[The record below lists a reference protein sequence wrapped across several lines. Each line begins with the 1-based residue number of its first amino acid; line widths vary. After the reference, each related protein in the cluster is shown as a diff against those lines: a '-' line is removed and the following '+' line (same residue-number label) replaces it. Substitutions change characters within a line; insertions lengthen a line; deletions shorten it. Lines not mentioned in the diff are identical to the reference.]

1 MSIDQSKIRNFCII
15 AHIDHGKSTL
25 ADRIIEKTGTLTSRE
40 MQAQVLDNMD
50 LERERGITIKSQAVR
65 IIYQAKDGEEYI
77 FNLIDTPGHVDFNY
91 EVSRSLAACDGAIL
105 VVDAA
110 QGVEAQTLANV
121 YLALD
126 HDLDVLPVINKI
138 DLPSARPE
146 EVAQEIEDVIGIEAM
161 DAPRISAK
169 TGLNIEEV
177 LEQIVTKIPAPAGD
191 PKAPLKALIFDA
203 LYDSYKG
210 VIVFCRI
217 KEGTVKVGTK
227 IKMMATGAEDLV
239 TEVGY
244 FGAGQFIPCD
254 ELSAGMVGYIT
265 ASIKNVK
272 DTRVGDTITDAAE
285 PITPEKQ
292 AEIERWLASQPKHQP
307 ADSVTEKRSNL
318 LIVFAESLESWVL
331 EKKVDGKE
339 ITPCLNRLLKEKS
352 TLYAPNVLTQVKG
365 GRSIDAQLMICSGLL
380 PLMSGTYSSLYY
392 DNTFYTLQKAM
403 RWLKHSRSYLLTI
416 DKVSTWNQGA
426 VARSFG
432 TDTIISYH
440 DFKMTEAFGTH
451 KRIGDA
457 SFFKQCREKIER
469 GEVWKPG
476 ESVYM
481 QFVTYS
487 GHAPFK
493 LPNHLRTITFP
504 ASIPEKAADYMTTAH
519 YTDKAIGDFVAY
531 LKTLPQYKET
541 IVVIVG
547 DHEGLASYRQ
557 ELVGNPAC
565 RGLVSDKQ
573 LTPFIVLNSPV
584 GMRYDKFMGQIDIYP
599 TLLNLMQL
607 DAYRWHGLGQSIL
620 DPRKQG
626 VAVGSVMN
634 VEGTGSD
641 KEVERLKEAHTVSD
655 YMLRYDWLKRL
666 D

>member
-1 MSIDQSKIRNFCII
+1 MRQQLWDKTSIVFAVGIFLTFVAFDVIWCMDTTFASFSFFETYATKII
-15 AHIDHGKSTL
+15 ATL
-25 ADRIIEKTGTLTSRE
+25 ALAGVYALTRCRW
-40 MQAQVLDNMD
+40 AQ
-50 LERERGITIKSQAVR
+50 I
-65 IIYQAKDGEEYI
+65 
-77 FNLIDTPGHVDFNY
+77 
-91 EVSRSLAACDGAIL
+91 
-105 VVDAA
+105 VVM
-110 QGVEAQTLANV
+110 
-121 YLALD
+121 AL
-126 HDLDVLPVINKI
+126 LDVLLVANLMYFRTYYSAIPASSYLEAGNLADFKASVTDSLRWADIV
-138 DLPSARPE
+138 LPLITIATAVMAFRYKTTKRQPLAAVLKWWAAPLAGFALLLTGVNLCKGGFHKSLRSVRQSAYLCS
-146 EVAQEIEDVIGIEAM
+146 A
-161 DAPRISAK
+161 DAP
-169 TGLNIEEV
+169 
-177 LEQIVTKIPAPAGD
+177 
-191 PKAPLKALIFDA
+191 IFSVFGCIW
-203 LYDSYKG
+203 YD
-210 VIVFCRI
+210 
-217 KEGTVKVGTK
+217 
-227 IKMMATGAEDLV
+227 
-239 TEVGY
+239 
-244 FGAGQFIPCD
+244 
-254 ELSAGMVGYIT
+254 
-265 ASIKNVK
+265 
-272 DTRVGDTITDAAE
+272 ITDAAE

-403 RWLKHSRSYLLTI
+403 RGLKHSRSYLLTI

-457 SFFKQCREKIER
+457 SFFQQCREKIER

-493 LPNHLRTITFP
+493 LPDHLRTITFP

-641 KEVERLKEAHTVSD
+641 KEVERLKEAHSVSD

>member
-1 MSIDQSKIRNFCII
+1 MRQQLWDKTAIIFAVGIFLTFVAFDVIWCMDTTFASFSFFETYATKII
-15 AHIDHGKSTL
+15 ATL
-25 ADRIIEKTGTLTSRE
+25 ALAGVYALTRCRW
-40 MQAQVLDNMD
+40 AQ
-50 LERERGITIKSQAVR
+50 I
-65 IIYQAKDGEEYI
+65 
-77 FNLIDTPGHVDFNY
+77 
-91 EVSRSLAACDGAIL
+91 
-105 VVDAA
+105 VVM
-110 QGVEAQTLANV
+110 
-121 YLALD
+121 AL
-126 HDLDVLPVINKI
+126 LDVLLVANLMYFRTYYSAIPASSYLEAGNLADFKASVTDSLRWADIVLPLITIATAVIAFRYKATKRQPLTAVLKWWAAPLAGFALLLTGVNLCKGGFHKS
-138 DLPSARPE
+138 LRSVRQSAYLCS
-146 EVAQEIEDVIGIEAM
+146 A
-161 DAPRISAK
+161 DAP
-169 TGLNIEEV
+169 
-177 LEQIVTKIPAPAGD
+177 
-191 PKAPLKALIFDA
+191 IFSVFGCIW
-203 LYDSYKG
+203 YD
-210 VIVFCRI
+210 
-217 KEGTVKVGTK
+217 
-227 IKMMATGAEDLV
+227 
-239 TEVGY
+239 
-244 FGAGQFIPCD
+244 
-254 ELSAGMVGYIT
+254 
-265 ASIKNVK
+265 
-272 DTRVGDTITDAAE
+272 ITDAAE

-292 AEIERWLASQPKHQP
+292 AEIERWLTSQPKHQP

-331 EKKVDGKE
+331 EKEVDGKE

-403 RWLKHSRSYLLTI
+403 RGLKHSRSYLLTI

-457 SFFKQCREKIER
+457 SFFQQCREKIER

-493 LPNHLRTITFP
+493 LPDHLRTITFP

>member
-1 MSIDQSKIRNFCII
+1 MRQQLWDKTAIIFAVGIFLTFVAFDVIWCMDTTFASFSFFETYATKII
-15 AHIDHGKSTL
+15 ATL
-25 ADRIIEKTGTLTSRE
+25 ALAGVYALTRCRW
-40 MQAQVLDNMD
+40 AQ
-50 LERERGITIKSQAVR
+50 I
-65 IIYQAKDGEEYI
+65 
-77 FNLIDTPGHVDFNY
+77 
-91 EVSRSLAACDGAIL
+91 
-105 VVDAA
+105 VVM
-110 QGVEAQTLANV
+110 
-121 YLALD
+121 AL
-126 HDLDVLPVINKI
+126 LDVLLVANLMYFRTYYSAIPASSYLEAGNLADFKASVTDSLRWADIV
-138 DLPSARPE
+138 LPLITIATAVMAFRYKTTKRQPLTAVLKWWAAPLAGFALLLTGVNLCKGGFHKSLRSVRQSAYLCS
-146 EVAQEIEDVIGIEAM
+146 A
-161 DAPRISAK
+161 DAP
-169 TGLNIEEV
+169 
-177 LEQIVTKIPAPAGD
+177 
-191 PKAPLKALIFDA
+191 IFSVFGCIW
-203 LYDSYKG
+203 YD
-210 VIVFCRI
+210 
-217 KEGTVKVGTK
+217 
-227 IKMMATGAEDLV
+227 
-239 TEVGY
+239 
-244 FGAGQFIPCD
+244 
-254 ELSAGMVGYIT
+254 
-265 ASIKNVK
+265 
-272 DTRVGDTITDAAE
+272 ITDAAE

-403 RWLKHSRSYLLTI
+403 RGLKHSRCYLLTI

-457 SFFKQCREKIER
+457 SFFQQCREKIER

-493 LPNHLRTITFP
+493 LPDHLRTITFP

>member
-1 MSIDQSKIRNFCII
+1 MRQQLWDKTAIIFAVGIFLTFVAFDVIWCMDTTFASFSFFETYATKII
-15 AHIDHGKSTL
+15 ATL
-25 ADRIIEKTGTLTSRE
+25 ALAGVYALTRSRW
-40 MQAQVLDNMD
+40 AQ
-50 LERERGITIKSQAVR
+50 I
-65 IIYQAKDGEEYI
+65 
-77 FNLIDTPGHVDFNY
+77 
-91 EVSRSLAACDGAIL
+91 
-105 VVDAA
+105 VVM
-110 QGVEAQTLANV
+110 
-121 YLALD
+121 AL
-126 HDLDVLPVINKI
+126 LDVLMVANLMYFRTYYSAIPASSYLEAGNLADFKASVTDSLRWADIV
-138 DLPSARPE
+138 LPLITIATAVMAFRYKTTKRQPLTAVLKWWAAPLAGFALLLTGVNLCKGGFHKSLRSVRQSAYLCS
-146 EVAQEIEDVIGIEAM
+146 A
-161 DAPRISAK
+161 DAP
-169 TGLNIEEV
+169 
-177 LEQIVTKIPAPAGD
+177 
-191 PKAPLKALIFDA
+191 IFSVFGCIW
-203 LYDSYKG
+203 YD
-210 VIVFCRI
+210 
-217 KEGTVKVGTK
+217 
-227 IKMMATGAEDLV
+227 
-239 TEVGY
+239 
-244 FGAGQFIPCD
+244 
-254 ELSAGMVGYIT
+254 
-265 ASIKNVK
+265 
-272 DTRVGDTITDAAE
+272 ITDAAE

-380 PLMSGTYSSLYY
+380 PLMSCTYSSLYY

-403 RWLKHSRSYLLTI
+403 RGLKHSRSYLLTI

-457 SFFKQCREKIER
+457 SFFQQCREKIER

-493 LPNHLRTITFP
+493 LPDHLRTITFP
-504 ASIPEKAADYMTTAH
+504 ASIPEKAVDYMTTAH

>member
-1 MSIDQSKIRNFCII
+1 MRQQLWDKTAIIFAVGIFLTFVAFDVIWCMDTTFASFSFFETYATKII
-15 AHIDHGKSTL
+15 ATL
-25 ADRIIEKTGTLTSRE
+25 ALAGVYALTRCRW
-40 MQAQVLDNMD
+40 AQ
-50 LERERGITIKSQAVR
+50 I
-65 IIYQAKDGEEYI
+65 
-77 FNLIDTPGHVDFNY
+77 
-91 EVSRSLAACDGAIL
+91 
-105 VVDAA
+105 VVM
-110 QGVEAQTLANV
+110 
-121 YLALD
+121 AL
-126 HDLDVLPVINKI
+126 LDVLLVANLMYFRTYYSAIPASSYLEAGNLADFKASVTDSLRWADIV
-138 DLPSARPE
+138 LPLITIATAVMAFRYKTTKRQPLTAVLKWWAAPLAGFALLLTGVNLCKGGFHKSLRSVRQSAYLCS
-146 EVAQEIEDVIGIEAM
+146 A
-161 DAPRISAK
+161 DAP
-169 TGLNIEEV
+169 
-177 LEQIVTKIPAPAGD
+177 
-191 PKAPLKALIFDA
+191 IFSVFGCIW
-203 LYDSYKG
+203 YD
-210 VIVFCRI
+210 
-217 KEGTVKVGTK
+217 
-227 IKMMATGAEDLV
+227 
-239 TEVGY
+239 
-244 FGAGQFIPCD
+244 
-254 ELSAGMVGYIT
+254 
-265 ASIKNVK
+265 
-272 DTRVGDTITDAAE
+272 ITDAAE

-403 RWLKHSRSYLLTI
+403 RGLKHSRSYLLTI

-457 SFFKQCREKIER
+457 SFFQQCREKIER
-469 GEVWKPG
+469 G

-493 LPNHLRTITFP
+493 LPDHLRTITFP

>member
-1 MSIDQSKIRNFCII
+1 MRQQLWDKTAITFAVGIFLTFVAFDVIWCMDTTFASFSFFETYATKII
-15 AHIDHGKSTL
+15 ATL
-25 ADRIIEKTGTLTSRE
+25 ALAGVYALTRSRW
-40 MQAQVLDNMD
+40 AQ
-50 LERERGITIKSQAVR
+50 I
-65 IIYQAKDGEEYI
+65 
-77 FNLIDTPGHVDFNY
+77 
-91 EVSRSLAACDGAIL
+91 
-105 VVDAA
+105 VVM
-110 QGVEAQTLANV
+110 
-121 YLALD
+121 AL
-126 HDLDVLPVINKI
+126 LDVLLVANLMYFRTYYSAIPASSYLEAGNLADFKASVTDSLRWADIV
-138 DLPSARPE
+138 LPLITIATAVMAFRPKATKRQPLTAVLKWWAAPLAGFALLLTGVNLCKGGFHKSLRSVRQSAYLCS
-146 EVAQEIEDVIGIEAM
+146 A
-161 DAPRISAK
+161 DAP
-169 TGLNIEEV
+169 
-177 LEQIVTKIPAPAGD
+177 
-191 PKAPLKALIFDA
+191 IFSVFGCIW
-203 LYDSYKG
+203 YD
-210 VIVFCRI
+210 
-217 KEGTVKVGTK
+217 
-227 IKMMATGAEDLV
+227 
-239 TEVGY
+239 
-244 FGAGQFIPCD
+244 
-254 ELSAGMVGYIT
+254 
-265 ASIKNVK
+265 
-272 DTRVGDTITDAAE
+272 ITDAAE

-403 RWLKHSRSYLLTI
+403 RGLKHSRSYLLTI

-457 SFFKQCREKIER
+457 SFFQQCREKIER

-493 LPNHLRTITFP
+493 LPDHLRTITFP

-557 ELVGNPAC
+557 ELVGNQAC

>member
-1 MSIDQSKIRNFCII
+1 MRQQLWDKTAIIFAVGIFLTFVAFDVIWCMDTTFASFSFFETYATKII
-15 AHIDHGKSTL
+15 ATL
-25 ADRIIEKTGTLTSRE
+25 ALAGVYALTRCRW
-40 MQAQVLDNMD
+40 AQ
-50 LERERGITIKSQAVR
+50 I
-65 IIYQAKDGEEYI
+65 
-77 FNLIDTPGHVDFNY
+77 
-91 EVSRSLAACDGAIL
+91 
-105 VVDAA
+105 VVM
-110 QGVEAQTLANV
+110 
-121 YLALD
+121 AL
-126 HDLDVLPVINKI
+126 LDVLLVANLMYFRTYYSAIPASSYLEAGNLADFKASVTDSLRWADIV
-138 DLPSARPE
+138 LPLITIATAVMAFRYKTTKRQPLTAVLKWWAAPLAGFALLLTGVNLCKGGFHKSLRSVRQSAYLCS
-146 EVAQEIEDVIGIEAM
+146 A
-161 DAPRISAK
+161 DAP
-169 TGLNIEEV
+169 
-177 LEQIVTKIPAPAGD
+177 
-191 PKAPLKALIFDA
+191 IFSVFGCIW
-203 LYDSYKG
+203 YD
-210 VIVFCRI
+210 
-217 KEGTVKVGTK
+217 
-227 IKMMATGAEDLV
+227 
-239 TEVGY
+239 
-244 FGAGQFIPCD
+244 
-254 ELSAGMVGYIT
+254 
-265 ASIKNVK
+265 
-272 DTRVGDTITDAAE
+272 ITDAAE

-403 RWLKHSRSYLLTI
+403 RGLKHSRSYLLTI

-457 SFFKQCREKIER
+457 SFFQQCREKIER

-493 LPNHLRTITFP
+493 LPDHLRTITFP

-519 YTDKAIGDFVAY
+519 YTDKAISDFVAY

-641 KEVERLKEAHTVSD
+641 KEVERLREAHTVSD

>member
-1 MSIDQSKIRNFCII
+1 MRQQLWDKTSIVFAVGIFLTFVAFDVIWCMDTTFASFSFFETYATKII
-15 AHIDHGKSTL
+15 ATL
-25 ADRIIEKTGTLTSRE
+25 ALAGVYALTRCRW
-40 MQAQVLDNMD
+40 AQ
-50 LERERGITIKSQAVR
+50 I
-65 IIYQAKDGEEYI
+65 
-77 FNLIDTPGHVDFNY
+77 
-91 EVSRSLAACDGAIL
+91 
-105 VVDAA
+105 VVM
-110 QGVEAQTLANV
+110 
-121 YLALD
+121 AL
-126 HDLDVLPVINKI
+126 LDVLLVAN
-138 DLPSARPE
+138 LMYFRTYYSA
-146 EVAQEIEDVIGIEAM
+146 
-161 DAPRISAK
+161 
-169 TGLNIEEV
+169 
-177 LEQIVTKIPAPAGD
+177 IPASSYLEAGNLAD
-191 PKAPLKALIFDA
+191 FKASVTDSLRWADIVLPLITIATAVMAFRYKTTKRQPLTAVLKWWAAPLAGFALLLTGVNLCKGGFHKSLRSVRQSAYLCSANAPIFSVFGCIW
-203 LYDSYKG
+203 YD
-210 VIVFCRI
+210 
-217 KEGTVKVGTK
+217 
-227 IKMMATGAEDLV
+227 
-239 TEVGY
+239 
-244 FGAGQFIPCD
+244 
-254 ELSAGMVGYIT
+254 
-265 ASIKNVK
+265 
-272 DTRVGDTITDAAE
+272 ITDAAE

-403 RWLKHSRSYLLTI
+403 RGLKHSRSYLLTI

-457 SFFKQCREKIER
+457 SFFQQCREKIER

-493 LPNHLRTITFP
+493 LPDHLRTITFP

>member
-1 MSIDQSKIRNFCII
+1 MRQQLWDKTAIVFAVGIFLTFVAFDVIWCMDTTFASFSFFETYATKII
-15 AHIDHGKSTL
+15 ATL
-25 ADRIIEKTGTLTSRE
+25 ALAGVYALTRCRW
-40 MQAQVLDNMD
+40 AQ
-50 LERERGITIKSQAVR
+50 I
-65 IIYQAKDGEEYI
+65 
-77 FNLIDTPGHVDFNY
+77 
-91 EVSRSLAACDGAIL
+91 
-105 VVDAA
+105 VVM
-110 QGVEAQTLANV
+110 
-121 YLALD
+121 AL
-126 HDLDVLPVINKI
+126 LDVLLVANLMYFRTYYSAIPASSYLEAGNLADFKASVTDSLRWADIVLLLISIATAVIAFRYKTTKRQPLTAMLKWWAAPLAGFALLLTGVNLCKGGFHKS
-138 DLPSARPE
+138 LRSVRQSAYLCS
-146 EVAQEIEDVIGIEAM
+146 A
-161 DAPRISAK
+161 DAP
-169 TGLNIEEV
+169 
-177 LEQIVTKIPAPAGD
+177 
-191 PKAPLKALIFDA
+191 IFSVFGCIW
-203 LYDSYKG
+203 YD
-210 VIVFCRI
+210 
-217 KEGTVKVGTK
+217 
-227 IKMMATGAEDLV
+227 
-239 TEVGY
+239 
-244 FGAGQFIPCD
+244 
-254 ELSAGMVGYIT
+254 
-265 ASIKNVK
+265 
-272 DTRVGDTITDAAE
+272 ITDAAE

-331 EKKVDGKE
+331 EKEVDGKE

-403 RWLKHSRSYLLTI
+403 RGLKHSRSYLLTI

-457 SFFKQCREKIER
+457 SFFQQCREKIER

-599 TLLNLMQL
+599 TLLDLMQL

>member
-1 MSIDQSKIRNFCII
+1 MRQQLWDKTAIIFAVGIFLTFVAFDVIWCMDTTFASFSFFETYATKII
-15 AHIDHGKSTL
+15 ATL
-25 ADRIIEKTGTLTSRE
+25 ALAGVYALTRCRW
-40 MQAQVLDNMD
+40 AQ
-50 LERERGITIKSQAVR
+50 I
-65 IIYQAKDGEEYI
+65 
-77 FNLIDTPGHVDFNY
+77 
-91 EVSRSLAACDGAIL
+91 
-105 VVDAA
+105 VVM
-110 QGVEAQTLANV
+110 
-121 YLALD
+121 AL
-126 HDLDVLPVINKI
+126 LDVLLVANLMYFRTYYSAIPASSYLEAGNLADFKASVTDSLRWADIV
-138 DLPSARPE
+138 LPLITIATAVMAFRYKTTKRQPLTAVLKWWAAPLAGFALLLTGVNLCKGGFHKSLRSVRQSAYLCS
-146 EVAQEIEDVIGIEAM
+146 A
-161 DAPRISAK
+161 DAP
-169 TGLNIEEV
+169 
-177 LEQIVTKIPAPAGD
+177 
-191 PKAPLKALIFDA
+191 IFSVFGCIW
-203 LYDSYKG
+203 YD
-210 VIVFCRI
+210 
-217 KEGTVKVGTK
+217 
-227 IKMMATGAEDLV
+227 
-239 TEVGY
+239 
-244 FGAGQFIPCD
+244 
-254 ELSAGMVGYIT
+254 
-265 ASIKNVK
+265 
-272 DTRVGDTITDAAE
+272 ITDAAE

-403 RWLKHSRSYLLTI
+403 RGQKHSRSYLLTI

-457 SFFKQCREKIER
+457 SFFQQCREKIER

-493 LPNHLRTITFP
+493 LPDHLRTITFP

>member
-1 MSIDQSKIRNFCII
+1 MRQQLWDKTAIIFAVGIFLTFVAFDVIWCMDTTFASFSFFETYATKII
-15 AHIDHGKSTL
+15 ATL
-25 ADRIIEKTGTLTSRE
+25 ALAGVYALTRCRW
-40 MQAQVLDNMD
+40 AQ
-50 LERERGITIKSQAVR
+50 I
-65 IIYQAKDGEEYI
+65 
-77 FNLIDTPGHVDFNY
+77 
-91 EVSRSLAACDGAIL
+91 
-105 VVDAA
+105 VVM
-110 QGVEAQTLANV
+110 
-121 YLALD
+121 AL
-126 HDLDVLPVINKI
+126 LDVLLVANLMYFRTYYSAIPASSYLEAGNLADFKASVTDSLRWADIV
-138 DLPSARPE
+138 LPLITIATAVMAFRYNTTKRQPLTAVLKWWAAPLAGFALLLTGVNLCKGGFHKSLRSVRQSAYLCS
-146 EVAQEIEDVIGIEAM
+146 A
-161 DAPRISAK
+161 DAP
-169 TGLNIEEV
+169 
-177 LEQIVTKIPAPAGD
+177 
-191 PKAPLKALIFDA
+191 IFSVFGCIW
-203 LYDSYKG
+203 YD
-210 VIVFCRI
+210 
-217 KEGTVKVGTK
+217 
-227 IKMMATGAEDLV
+227 
-239 TEVGY
+239 
-244 FGAGQFIPCD
+244 
-254 ELSAGMVGYIT
+254 
-265 ASIKNVK
+265 
-272 DTRVGDTITDAAE
+272 ITDAAE

-292 AEIERWLASQPKHQP
+292 AEIELWLASQPKHQP

-403 RWLKHSRSYLLTI
+403 RGLKHSRCYLLTI

-457 SFFKQCREKIER
+457 SFFQQCREKIER

-493 LPNHLRTITFP
+493 LPDHLRTITFP

-666 D
+666 N

>member
-1 MSIDQSKIRNFCII
+1 MRQQLWDKTAIIFAVGIFLTFVAFDVIWCMDTTFASFSFFETYATKII
-15 AHIDHGKSTL
+15 ATL
-25 ADRIIEKTGTLTSRE
+25 ALVGVYVLTRSRW
-40 MQAQVLDNMD
+40 AQ
-50 LERERGITIKSQAVR
+50 I
-65 IIYQAKDGEEYI
+65 
-77 FNLIDTPGHVDFNY
+77 
-91 EVSRSLAACDGAIL
+91 
-105 VVDAA
+105 VVM
-110 QGVEAQTLANV
+110 
-121 YLALD
+121 AL
-126 HDLDVLPVINKI
+126 LDVLLVANLMYFRTYYSAIPASSYLEAGNLADFKASVTDSLRWADIV
-138 DLPSARPE
+138 LPLITIATAVMAFRYKTTKRQPLAAVLKWWAAPLAGFALLLTGVNLCKGGFHKSLRSVRQSAYLCS
-146 EVAQEIEDVIGIEAM
+146 A
-161 DAPRISAK
+161 DAP
-169 TGLNIEEV
+169 
-177 LEQIVTKIPAPAGD
+177 
-191 PKAPLKALIFDA
+191 IFSVFGCIW
-203 LYDSYKG
+203 YD
-210 VIVFCRI
+210 
-217 KEGTVKVGTK
+217 
-227 IKMMATGAEDLV
+227 
-239 TEVGY
+239 
-244 FGAGQFIPCD
+244 
-254 ELSAGMVGYIT
+254 
-265 ASIKNVK
+265 
-272 DTRVGDTITDAAE
+272 ITDAAE

-292 AEIERWLASQPKHQP
+292 AEIEQWLASQPKHQP

-403 RWLKHSRSYLLTI
+403 RGLKHSRSYLLTI

-457 SFFKQCREKIER
+457 SFFQQCREKIER

>member
-1 MSIDQSKIRNFCII
+1 MRQQLWDKTAIIFAVGIFLTFVAFDVIWCMDTTFASFSFFETYATKII
-15 AHIDHGKSTL
+15 ATL
-25 ADRIIEKTGTLTSRE
+25 ALAGVYALTRCRW
-40 MQAQVLDNMD
+40 AQ
-50 LERERGITIKSQAVR
+50 I
-65 IIYQAKDGEEYI
+65 
-77 FNLIDTPGHVDFNY
+77 
-91 EVSRSLAACDGAIL
+91 
-105 VVDAA
+105 VVM
-110 QGVEAQTLANV
+110 
-121 YLALD
+121 AL
-126 HDLDVLPVINKI
+126 LDVLLVANLMYFRTYYSAIPASSYLEAGNLADFKASVTDSLRWADIV
-138 DLPSARPE
+138 LPLITIATAVMAFRYKTTKRQPLTAVLKWWTAPLAGFALLLTGVNLCKGGFHKSLRSVRQSAYLCS
-146 EVAQEIEDVIGIEAM
+146 A
-161 DAPRISAK
+161 DAP
-169 TGLNIEEV
+169 
-177 LEQIVTKIPAPAGD
+177 
-191 PKAPLKALIFDA
+191 IFSVFGCIW
-203 LYDSYKG
+203 YD
-210 VIVFCRI
+210 
-217 KEGTVKVGTK
+217 
-227 IKMMATGAEDLV
+227 
-239 TEVGY
+239 
-244 FGAGQFIPCD
+244 
-254 ELSAGMVGYIT
+254 
-265 ASIKNVK
+265 
-272 DTRVGDTITDAAE
+272 ITDAAE

-331 EKKVDGKE
+331 EKEVDGKE

-403 RWLKHSRSYLLTI
+403 RGLKHSRSYLLTI

-457 SFFKQCREKIER
+457 SFFQQCREKIER

-493 LPNHLRTITFP
+493 LPDHLRTITFP

>member
-1 MSIDQSKIRNFCII
+1 MRQQLWDKTAIVFAVGIFLTFVAFDVIWCMDTTFASFSFFETYATKII
-15 AHIDHGKSTL
+15 ATL
-25 ADRIIEKTGTLTSRE
+25 ALAGVYALTRCRW
-40 MQAQVLDNMD
+40 AQ
-50 LERERGITIKSQAVR
+50 I
-65 IIYQAKDGEEYI
+65 
-77 FNLIDTPGHVDFNY
+77 
-91 EVSRSLAACDGAIL
+91 
-105 VVDAA
+105 VVM
-110 QGVEAQTLANV
+110 
-121 YLALD
+121 AL
-126 HDLDVLPVINKI
+126 LDVLLVANLMYFRTYYSAIPASSYLEAGNLADFKASVTDSLRWADIV
-138 DLPSARPE
+138 LPLITIATAVMAFRSKTTKRQPLTAVLKWWAAPLAGFALLLTGVNLCKGGFHKSLRSVRQSAYLCS
-146 EVAQEIEDVIGIEAM
+146 A
-161 DAPRISAK
+161 DAP
-169 TGLNIEEV
+169 
-177 LEQIVTKIPAPAGD
+177 
-191 PKAPLKALIFDA
+191 IFSVFGCIW
-203 LYDSYKG
+203 YD
-210 VIVFCRI
+210 
-217 KEGTVKVGTK
+217 
-227 IKMMATGAEDLV
+227 
-239 TEVGY
+239 
-244 FGAGQFIPCD
+244 
-254 ELSAGMVGYIT
+254 
-265 ASIKNVK
+265 
-272 DTRVGDTITDAAE
+272 ITDAAE

-403 RWLKHSRSYLLTI
+403 RGLKHSRSYLLTI

-457 SFFKQCREKIER
+457 SFFQQCREKIER

>member
-1 MSIDQSKIRNFCII
+1 MRQQLWDKTAIIFAVGIFLTFVAFDVIWCMDTTFASFSFFETYATKII
-15 AHIDHGKSTL
+15 ATL
-25 ADRIIEKTGTLTSRE
+25 ALAGVYALTRCRW
-40 MQAQVLDNMD
+40 AQ
-50 LERERGITIKSQAVR
+50 I
-65 IIYQAKDGEEYI
+65 
-77 FNLIDTPGHVDFNY
+77 
-91 EVSRSLAACDGAIL
+91 
-105 VVDAA
+105 VVM
-110 QGVEAQTLANV
+110 
-121 YLALD
+121 AL
-126 HDLDVLPVINKI
+126 LDVLLVAN
-138 DLPSARPE
+138 LMYFRTYYSAIP
-146 EVAQEIEDVIGIEAM
+146 ASSYLEAGNLADFKASVTDSLRWADIVM
-161 DAPRISAK
+161 PLITIATAVMAFRYKTTKRQPLTAVLKWWAAPLAGFALLLTGVNLCKGGFHKSLRSVRQSAYLCSADAP
-169 TGLNIEEV
+169 
-177 LEQIVTKIPAPAGD
+177 
-191 PKAPLKALIFDA
+191 IFSVFGCIW
-203 LYDSYKG
+203 YD
-210 VIVFCRI
+210 
-217 KEGTVKVGTK
+217 
-227 IKMMATGAEDLV
+227 
-239 TEVGY
+239 
-244 FGAGQFIPCD
+244 
-254 ELSAGMVGYIT
+254 
-265 ASIKNVK
+265 
-272 DTRVGDTITDAAE
+272 ITDAAE

-307 ADSVTEKRSNL
+307 ANSVTEKRSNL

-403 RWLKHSRSYLLTI
+403 RGLKHSRSYLLTI

-457 SFFKQCREKIER
+457 SFFQQCREKIER

-493 LPNHLRTITFP
+493 LPDHLRTITFP
-504 ASIPEKAADYMTTAH
+504 ASIPEKVADYMTTAH

>member
-1 MSIDQSKIRNFCII
+1 MRQQLWDKTSIVFAVGIFLTFVAFDVIWCMDTTFASFSFFETYATKII
-15 AHIDHGKSTL
+15 ATL
-25 ADRIIEKTGTLTSRE
+25 ALAGVYALTRCRW
-40 MQAQVLDNMD
+40 AQ
-50 LERERGITIKSQAVR
+50 I
-65 IIYQAKDGEEYI
+65 
-77 FNLIDTPGHVDFNY
+77 
-91 EVSRSLAACDGAIL
+91 
-105 VVDAA
+105 VVM
-110 QGVEAQTLANV
+110 
-121 YLALD
+121 AL
-126 HDLDVLPVINKI
+126 LDVLLVANLMYFRTYYSAIPASSYLEAGNLADFKASVTDSLRWADIV
-138 DLPSARPE
+138 LPLITIATAVMAFRYKTTKRQPLTAVLKWWAAPLAGFALLLTGVNLCKGGFHKSLRSVRQSAYLCS
-146 EVAQEIEDVIGIEAM
+146 A
-161 DAPRISAK
+161 DAP
-169 TGLNIEEV
+169 
-177 LEQIVTKIPAPAGD
+177 
-191 PKAPLKALIFDA
+191 IFSVFGCIW
-203 LYDSYKG
+203 YD
-210 VIVFCRI
+210 
-217 KEGTVKVGTK
+217 
-227 IKMMATGAEDLV
+227 
-239 TEVGY
+239 
-244 FGAGQFIPCD
+244 
-254 ELSAGMVGYIT
+254 
-265 ASIKNVK
+265 
-272 DTRVGDTITDAAE
+272 ITDAAE

-403 RWLKHSRSYLLTI
+403 RGLKHSRSYLLTI

-457 SFFKQCREKIER
+457 SFFQQCREKIER

-493 LPNHLRTITFP
+493 LPDHLRTITFP

-599 TLLNLMQL
+599 TLINLMQL

>member
-1 MSIDQSKIRNFCII
+1 MRQLLWDKTAIIFAVGIFLTFVAFDVIWCMDTTFASFSFFETYATKII
-15 AHIDHGKSTL
+15 ATL
-25 ADRIIEKTGTLTSRE
+25 ALAGVYALTRCRW
-40 MQAQVLDNMD
+40 AQ
-50 LERERGITIKSQAVR
+50 I
-65 IIYQAKDGEEYI
+65 
-77 FNLIDTPGHVDFNY
+77 
-91 EVSRSLAACDGAIL
+91 
-105 VVDAA
+105 VVM
-110 QGVEAQTLANV
+110 
-121 YLALD
+121 AL
-126 HDLDVLPVINKI
+126 LDVLLVANLMYFRTYYSAIPASSYLEAGNLADFKASVTDSLRWADIVLPLITIATAVIAFRYKTTKRQPLTAVLKWWAAPLAGFALLLTGVNLCKGGFHKS
-138 DLPSARPE
+138 LRSVRQSAYLCS
-146 EVAQEIEDVIGIEAM
+146 A
-161 DAPRISAK
+161 DAP
-169 TGLNIEEV
+169 
-177 LEQIVTKIPAPAGD
+177 
-191 PKAPLKALIFDA
+191 IFSIFGCIW
-203 LYDSYKG
+203 YD
-210 VIVFCRI
+210 
-217 KEGTVKVGTK
+217 
-227 IKMMATGAEDLV
+227 
-239 TEVGY
+239 
-244 FGAGQFIPCD
+244 
-254 ELSAGMVGYIT
+254 
-265 ASIKNVK
+265 
-272 DTRVGDTITDAAE
+272 ITDAAE

-331 EKKVDGKE
+331 EKEVDGKE

-403 RWLKHSRSYLLTI
+403 RGLKHSRSYLLTI

-457 SFFKQCREKIER
+457 SFFQQCREKIER

-487 GHAPFK
+487 SHAPFK
-493 LPNHLRTITFP
+493 LPDHLRTITFP

>member
-1 MSIDQSKIRNFCII
+1 MRQQLWDKTAIIFAVGIFLTFVAFDVIWCMDTTFASFSFFETYATKII
-15 AHIDHGKSTL
+15 ATL
-25 ADRIIEKTGTLTSRE
+25 ALAGVYALTRCRW
-40 MQAQVLDNMD
+40 AQ
-50 LERERGITIKSQAVR
+50 I
-65 IIYQAKDGEEYI
+65 
-77 FNLIDTPGHVDFNY
+77 
-91 EVSRSLAACDGAIL
+91 
-105 VVDAA
+105 VVM
-110 QGVEAQTLANV
+110 
-121 YLALD
+121 AL
-126 HDLDVLPVINKI
+126 LDVLLVANLMYFRSYYSAIPASSYLEAGNLADFKASVTDSLRWADIV
-138 DLPSARPE
+138 LPLITIATAVMAFRYKTTKRQPLTAVLKWWAAPLAGFSLLLTGVNLCKGGFHKSLRSVRQSAYLCS
-146 EVAQEIEDVIGIEAM
+146 A
-161 DAPRISAK
+161 DAP
-169 TGLNIEEV
+169 
-177 LEQIVTKIPAPAGD
+177 
-191 PKAPLKALIFDA
+191 IFSVFGCIW
-203 LYDSYKG
+203 YD
-210 VIVFCRI
+210 
-217 KEGTVKVGTK
+217 
-227 IKMMATGAEDLV
+227 
-239 TEVGY
+239 
-244 FGAGQFIPCD
+244 
-254 ELSAGMVGYIT
+254 
-265 ASIKNVK
+265 
-272 DTRVGDTITDAAE
+272 ITDAAE

-307 ADSVTEKRSNL
+307 ANSVTEKRSNL

-403 RWLKHSRSYLLTI
+403 RGLKHSRSYLLTI

-457 SFFKQCREKIER
+457 SFFQQCREKIER

-493 LPNHLRTITFP
+493 LPDHLRTITFP

>member
-1 MSIDQSKIRNFCII
+1 MRQQLWDKTSIVFAVGIFLTFVAFDVIWCMDTTFASFSFFETYATKII
-15 AHIDHGKSTL
+15 ATL
-25 ADRIIEKTGTLTSRE
+25 ALAGVYALTRCRW
-40 MQAQVLDNMD
+40 AQ
-50 LERERGITIKSQAVR
+50 I
-65 IIYQAKDGEEYI
+65 
-77 FNLIDTPGHVDFNY
+77 
-91 EVSRSLAACDGAIL
+91 
-105 VVDAA
+105 VVM
-110 QGVEAQTLANV
+110 
-121 YLALD
+121 AL
-126 HDLDVLPVINKI
+126 LDVLLVANLMYFRTYYSAIPASSYLEAGNLADFKASVTDSLRWADIVLLLISIATAVIAFRYKTTKRQPLTAVLKWWAAPLAGFALLLTGVNLCKGGFHKS
-138 DLPSARPE
+138 LRSVRQSAYLCS
-146 EVAQEIEDVIGIEAM
+146 A
-161 DAPRISAK
+161 DAP
-169 TGLNIEEV
+169 
-177 LEQIVTKIPAPAGD
+177 
-191 PKAPLKALIFDA
+191 IFSVFGCIW
-203 LYDSYKG
+203 YD
-210 VIVFCRI
+210 
-217 KEGTVKVGTK
+217 
-227 IKMMATGAEDLV
+227 
-239 TEVGY
+239 
-244 FGAGQFIPCD
+244 
-254 ELSAGMVGYIT
+254 
-265 ASIKNVK
+265 
-272 DTRVGDTITDAAE
+272 ITDAAE

-339 ITPCLNRLLKEKS
+339 ITPYLNRLLKEKS

-403 RWLKHSRSYLLTI
+403 RGLKHSRSYLLTI

-457 SFFKQCREKIER
+457 SFFQQCREKIER

>member
-1 MSIDQSKIRNFCII
+1 MRQQLWDKTAIIFAVGIFLTFVAFDVIWCMDTTFASFSFFETYATKII
-15 AHIDHGKSTL
+15 ATL
-25 ADRIIEKTGTLTSRE
+25 ALAGVYALTRCRW
-40 MQAQVLDNMD
+40 AQ
-50 LERERGITIKSQAVR
+50 I
-65 IIYQAKDGEEYI
+65 
-77 FNLIDTPGHVDFNY
+77 
-91 EVSRSLAACDGAIL
+91 
-105 VVDAA
+105 VVM
-110 QGVEAQTLANV
+110 
-121 YLALD
+121 AL
-126 HDLDVLPVINKI
+126 LDVLLVANLMYFRTYYSAIPASSYLEAGNLADFKASVTDSLRWADIV
-138 DLPSARPE
+138 LPLITIATAVMAFRYKTTKRQPLTAVLKWWAAPLAGFALLLTGVNLCKGGFHKSLRSVRQSAYLCS
-146 EVAQEIEDVIGIEAM
+146 A
-161 DAPRISAK
+161 DAP
-169 TGLNIEEV
+169 
-177 LEQIVTKIPAPAGD
+177 
-191 PKAPLKALIFDA
+191 IFSVFGCIW
-203 LYDSYKG
+203 YD
-210 VIVFCRI
+210 
-217 KEGTVKVGTK
+217 
-227 IKMMATGAEDLV
+227 
-239 TEVGY
+239 
-244 FGAGQFIPCD
+244 
-254 ELSAGMVGYIT
+254 
-265 ASIKNVK
+265 
-272 DTRVGDTITDAAE
+272 ITDAAE
-285 PITPEKQ
+285 PITPKKQ

-307 ADSVTEKRSNL
+307 TDSVTEKRSNL

-403 RWLKHSRSYLLTI
+403 RGLKHSRSYLLTI

-457 SFFKQCREKIER
+457 SFFQQCREKIER

-493 LPNHLRTITFP
+493 LPDHLRTITFP

>member
-1 MSIDQSKIRNFCII
+1 MRQQLWDKTAIIFAVGIFLTFVAFDVIWCMDTTFASFSFFETYATKII
-15 AHIDHGKSTL
+15 ATL
-25 ADRIIEKTGTLTSRE
+25 ALAGVYALTRCRW
-40 MQAQVLDNMD
+40 AQ
-50 LERERGITIKSQAVR
+50 I
-65 IIYQAKDGEEYI
+65 
-77 FNLIDTPGHVDFNY
+77 
-91 EVSRSLAACDGAIL
+91 
-105 VVDAA
+105 VVM
-110 QGVEAQTLANV
+110 
-121 YLALD
+121 AL
-126 HDLDVLPVINKI
+126 LDVLLVANLMYFRTYYSAIPASSYLEAGNLADFKASVTDSLRWADIV
-138 DLPSARPE
+138 LPLITIATAVMAFRYKTTKRQPLTAVLKWWAAPLAGFALLLTGVNLCKGGFHKSLRSVRQSAYLCS
-146 EVAQEIEDVIGIEAM
+146 A
-161 DAPRISAK
+161 DAP
-169 TGLNIEEV
+169 
-177 LEQIVTKIPAPAGD
+177 
-191 PKAPLKALIFDA
+191 IFSVFGCIW
-203 LYDSYKG
+203 YD
-210 VIVFCRI
+210 
-217 KEGTVKVGTK
+217 
-227 IKMMATGAEDLV
+227 
-239 TEVGY
+239 
-244 FGAGQFIPCD
+244 
-254 ELSAGMVGYIT
+254 
-265 ASIKNVK
+265 
-272 DTRVGDTITDAAE
+272 ITDAAE

-292 AEIERWLASQPKHQP
+292 AEIEQWLASQPKHQP

-331 EKKVDGKE
+331 EKEVDGKE

-403 RWLKHSRSYLLTI
+403 RGLKHSRSYLLTI

-457 SFFKQCREKIER
+457 SFFQQCREKIER

-493 LPNHLRTITFP
+493 LPDHLRTITFP

-584 GMRYDKFMGQIDIYP
+584 GMRYDKSMGQIDIYP

>member
-1 MSIDQSKIRNFCII
+1 MRQQLWDKTAIIFAVGIFLTFVAFDVIWCMDTTFASFSFFETYATKII
-15 AHIDHGKSTL
+15 ATL
-25 ADRIIEKTGTLTSRE
+25 ALAGVYALTRCRW
-40 MQAQVLDNMD
+40 AQ
-50 LERERGITIKSQAVR
+50 I
-65 IIYQAKDGEEYI
+65 
-77 FNLIDTPGHVDFNY
+77 
-91 EVSRSLAACDGAIL
+91 
-105 VVDAA
+105 VVM
-110 QGVEAQTLANV
+110 
-121 YLALD
+121 AL
-126 HDLDVLPVINKI
+126 LDVLLVANLMYFRTYYSAIPASSYLEAGNLADFKASVTDSLRWADIV
-138 DLPSARPE
+138 LPLITIATAVMAFRYKTTKRQPLTAVLKWWAAPLAGFALLLTGVNLCKGGFHKSLRSVRQSAYLCS
-146 EVAQEIEDVIGIEAM
+146 A
-161 DAPRISAK
+161 DAP
-169 TGLNIEEV
+169 
-177 LEQIVTKIPAPAGD
+177 
-191 PKAPLKALIFDA
+191 IFSVFGCIW
-203 LYDSYKG
+203 YD
-210 VIVFCRI
+210 
-217 KEGTVKVGTK
+217 
-227 IKMMATGAEDLV
+227 
-239 TEVGY
+239 
-244 FGAGQFIPCD
+244 
-254 ELSAGMVGYIT
+254 
-265 ASIKNVK
+265 
-272 DTRVGDTITDAAE
+272 ITDAAE

-365 GRSIDAQLMICSGLL
+365 GRPIDAQLMICSGLL

-403 RWLKHSRSYLLTI
+403 RGLKHSRSYLLTI

-457 SFFKQCREKIER
+457 SFFQQCREKIER

-493 LPNHLRTITFP
+493 LPDHLRSITFP

>member
-1 MSIDQSKIRNFCII
+1 MRQQLWDKTAIIFAVGIFLTFVAFDVIWCMDTTFASFSFFETYATKII
-15 AHIDHGKSTL
+15 ATL
-25 ADRIIEKTGTLTSRE
+25 ALAGVYALTRCRW
-40 MQAQVLDNMD
+40 AQ
-50 LERERGITIKSQAVR
+50 I
-65 IIYQAKDGEEYI
+65 
-77 FNLIDTPGHVDFNY
+77 
-91 EVSRSLAACDGAIL
+91 
-105 VVDAA
+105 VVM
-110 QGVEAQTLANV
+110 
-121 YLALD
+121 AL
-126 HDLDVLPVINKI
+126 LDVLLVANLMYFRTYYSAIPASSYLEAGNLADFKASVTDSLRWADIV
-138 DLPSARPE
+138 LPLITIATAVMAFRSKTTKRQPLTAVLKWWAAPLAGFALLLTGVNLCKGGFHKSLRSVRQSAYLCS
-146 EVAQEIEDVIGIEAM
+146 A
-161 DAPRISAK
+161 DAP
-169 TGLNIEEV
+169 
-177 LEQIVTKIPAPAGD
+177 
-191 PKAPLKALIFDA
+191 IFSVFGCIW
-203 LYDSYKG
+203 YD
-210 VIVFCRI
+210 
-217 KEGTVKVGTK
+217 
-227 IKMMATGAEDLV
+227 
-239 TEVGY
+239 
-244 FGAGQFIPCD
+244 
-254 ELSAGMVGYIT
+254 
-265 ASIKNVK
+265 
-272 DTRVGDTITDAAE
+272 ITDAAE

-307 ADSVTEKRSNL
+307 ANSVTEKRSNL

-392 DNTFYTLQKAM
+392 DNTFYTIQKAM
-403 RWLKHSRSYLLTI
+403 RGLKHSRSYLLTI

-457 SFFKQCREKIER
+457 SFFQQCREKIER

-493 LPNHLRTITFP
+493 LPDHLRTITFP

>member
-1 MSIDQSKIRNFCII
+1 MRQQLWDKTAIIFAVGIFLTFVAFDVIWCMDTTFASFSFFETYATKII
-15 AHIDHGKSTL
+15 ATL
-25 ADRIIEKTGTLTSRE
+25 ALAGVYALTRCRW
-40 MQAQVLDNMD
+40 AQ
-50 LERERGITIKSQAVR
+50 I
-65 IIYQAKDGEEYI
+65 
-77 FNLIDTPGHVDFNY
+77 
-91 EVSRSLAACDGAIL
+91 
-105 VVDAA
+105 VVM
-110 QGVEAQTLANV
+110 
-121 YLALD
+121 AL
-126 HDLDVLPVINKI
+126 LDVLLVAN
-138 DLPSARPE
+138 LMYFRTYYSAIP
-146 EVAQEIEDVIGIEAM
+146 ASSYLEAGNLADFKASVTDSLRWADIVLLLISIATAVM
-161 DAPRISAK
+161 AFRYKTTKRQPLTAVLKWWAAPLAGFALLLTGVNLCKGGFHKSLRSVRQSAYLCSADAP
-169 TGLNIEEV
+169 
-177 LEQIVTKIPAPAGD
+177 
-191 PKAPLKALIFDA
+191 IFSVFGCIW
-203 LYDSYKG
+203 YD
-210 VIVFCRI
+210 
-217 KEGTVKVGTK
+217 
-227 IKMMATGAEDLV
+227 
-239 TEVGY
+239 
-244 FGAGQFIPCD
+244 
-254 ELSAGMVGYIT
+254 
-265 ASIKNVK
+265 
-272 DTRVGDTITDAAE
+272 ITDAAE

-292 AEIERWLASQPKHQP
+292 AEIEQWLASQPKHQP

-339 ITPCLNRLLKEKS
+339 ITPYLNRLLKEKS

-403 RWLKHSRSYLLTI
+403 RGLKHSRSYLLTI

-457 SFFKQCREKIER
+457 SFFQQCREKIER

-493 LPNHLRTITFP
+493 LPDHLRTITFP

>member
-1 MSIDQSKIRNFCII
+1 MRQQLWDKTAIIFAVGIFLTFVAFDVIWCMDTTFASFSFFETYATKII
-15 AHIDHGKSTL
+15 ATL
-25 ADRIIEKTGTLTSRE
+25 ALAGVYALTRCRW
-40 MQAQVLDNMD
+40 AQ
-50 LERERGITIKSQAVR
+50 I
-65 IIYQAKDGEEYI
+65 
-77 FNLIDTPGHVDFNY
+77 
-91 EVSRSLAACDGAIL
+91 
-105 VVDAA
+105 VVM
-110 QGVEAQTLANV
+110 
-121 YLALD
+121 AL
-126 HDLDVLPVINKI
+126 LDVLLVANLMYFRTYYSAIPASSYLEAGNLADFKASVTDSLRWADIV
-138 DLPSARPE
+138 LPLITIATAVMAFRYKTTKRQPLTAVLKWWAAPLAGFALLLTGVNLCKGGFHKSLRSVRQSAYLCS
-146 EVAQEIEDVIGIEAM
+146 A
-161 DAPRISAK
+161 DAP
-169 TGLNIEEV
+169 
-177 LEQIVTKIPAPAGD
+177 
-191 PKAPLKALIFDA
+191 IFSVFGCIW
-203 LYDSYKG
+203 YD
-210 VIVFCRI
+210 
-217 KEGTVKVGTK
+217 
-227 IKMMATGAEDLV
+227 
-239 TEVGY
+239 
-244 FGAGQFIPCD
+244 
-254 ELSAGMVGYIT
+254 
-265 ASIKNVK
+265 
-272 DTRVGDTITDAAE
+272 ITDAAE

-331 EKKVDGKE
+331 EKKVNGKE

-403 RWLKHSRSYLLTI
+403 RGLKHSRSYLLTI

-457 SFFKQCREKIER
+457 SFFQQCREKIER

-481 QFVTYS
+481 LFVTYS

-493 LPNHLRTITFP
+493 LPDHLRTITFP

-557 ELVGNPAC
+557 ELVDNPVC

>member
-1 MSIDQSKIRNFCII
+1 MRQQLWDKTAIIFAVGIFLTFVAFDVIWCMDTTFASFSFFETYATKII
-15 AHIDHGKSTL
+15 ATL
-25 ADRIIEKTGTLTSRE
+25 ALVGAYVLTRSRW
-40 MQAQVLDNMD
+40 AQ
-50 LERERGITIKSQAVR
+50 I
-65 IIYQAKDGEEYI
+65 
-77 FNLIDTPGHVDFNY
+77 
-91 EVSRSLAACDGAIL
+91 
-105 VVDAA
+105 VVM
-110 QGVEAQTLANV
+110 
-121 YLALD
+121 AL
-126 HDLDVLPVINKI
+126 LDVLMVANLMYFRTYYSAIPASSYLEAGNLADFKASVTDSLRWADIV
-138 DLPSARPE
+138 LPLITIATAVMAFRYKTTKRQPLTAVLKWWAAPLAGFALLLTGVNLCKGGFHKSLRSVRQSAYLCS
-146 EVAQEIEDVIGIEAM
+146 A
-161 DAPRISAK
+161 DAP
-169 TGLNIEEV
+169 
-177 LEQIVTKIPAPAGD
+177 
-191 PKAPLKALIFDA
+191 IFSVFGCIW
-203 LYDSYKG
+203 YD
-210 VIVFCRI
+210 
-217 KEGTVKVGTK
+217 
-227 IKMMATGAEDLV
+227 
-239 TEVGY
+239 
-244 FGAGQFIPCD
+244 
-254 ELSAGMVGYIT
+254 
-265 ASIKNVK
+265 
-272 DTRVGDTITDAAE
+272 ITDAAE

-403 RWLKHSRSYLLTI
+403 RGLKHSRSYLLTI

-440 DFKMTEAFGTH
+440 DFKMTEAFGSH

-457 SFFKQCREKIER
+457 SFFQQCREKIER

-493 LPNHLRTITFP
+493 LPDHLRTITFP

>member
-1 MSIDQSKIRNFCII
+1 MRQQLWDKTAIIFAVGIFLTFVAFDVIWCMDTTFASFSFFETYATKII
-15 AHIDHGKSTL
+15 ATL
-25 ADRIIEKTGTLTSRE
+25 ALAGVYALTRCRW
-40 MQAQVLDNMD
+40 AQ
-50 LERERGITIKSQAVR
+50 I
-65 IIYQAKDGEEYI
+65 
-77 FNLIDTPGHVDFNY
+77 
-91 EVSRSLAACDGAIL
+91 
-105 VVDAA
+105 VVM
-110 QGVEAQTLANV
+110 
-121 YLALD
+121 AL
-126 HDLDVLPVINKI
+126 LDVLLVANLMYFRTYYSAIPASSYLEAGNLADFKASVTDSLRWADIV
-138 DLPSARPE
+138 LPLITIATAVMAFRYKTTKRQPLTAVLKWWAAPLAGFALLLTGVNLCKGGFHKSLRSVRQSAYLCS
-146 EVAQEIEDVIGIEAM
+146 A
-161 DAPRISAK
+161 DAP
-169 TGLNIEEV
+169 
-177 LEQIVTKIPAPAGD
+177 
-191 PKAPLKALIFDA
+191 IFSVFGCIW
-203 LYDSYKG
+203 YD
-210 VIVFCRI
+210 
-217 KEGTVKVGTK
+217 
-227 IKMMATGAEDLV
+227 
-239 TEVGY
+239 
-244 FGAGQFIPCD
+244 
-254 ELSAGMVGYIT
+254 
-265 ASIKNVK
+265 
-272 DTRVGDTITDAAE
+272 ITDTAE

-403 RWLKHSRSYLLTI
+403 RGLKHSRSYLLTI

-457 SFFKQCREKIER
+457 SFFQQCREKIER

-493 LPNHLRTITFP
+493 LPDHLRTITFP

>member
-1 MSIDQSKIRNFCII
+1 MRQQLWDKTAITFAVGIFLTFVAFDVIWCMDTTFASFSFFETYATKII
-15 AHIDHGKSTL
+15 ATL
-25 ADRIIEKTGTLTSRE
+25 ALAGVYALTRSRW
-40 MQAQVLDNMD
+40 AQ
-50 LERERGITIKSQAVR
+50 I
-65 IIYQAKDGEEYI
+65 
-77 FNLIDTPGHVDFNY
+77 
-91 EVSRSLAACDGAIL
+91 
-105 VVDAA
+105 VVM
-110 QGVEAQTLANV
+110 
-121 YLALD
+121 AL
-126 HDLDVLPVINKI
+126 LDVLLVANLMYFRTYYSAIPASSYLEAGNLADFKASVTDSLRWADIV
-138 DLPSARPE
+138 LPLITIATAVLAFRSKSTKRQPLTAVLKWWAAPLAGFALLLTGVNLCKGGFHKSLHSVRQSAYLCS
-146 EVAQEIEDVIGIEAM
+146 A
-161 DAPRISAK
+161 DAP
-169 TGLNIEEV
+169 
-177 LEQIVTKIPAPAGD
+177 
-191 PKAPLKALIFDA
+191 IFSVFGCIW
-203 LYDSYKG
+203 YD
-210 VIVFCRI
+210 
-217 KEGTVKVGTK
+217 
-227 IKMMATGAEDLV
+227 
-239 TEVGY
+239 
-244 FGAGQFIPCD
+244 
-254 ELSAGMVGYIT
+254 
-265 ASIKNVK
+265 
-272 DTRVGDTITDAAE
+272 ITDAAE

-339 ITPCLNRLLKEKS
+339 ITPCLNSLLKEKS

-365 GRSIDAQLMICSGLL
+365 GRSIDAQLMICSRLL

-403 RWLKHSRSYLLTI
+403 RGLKHSRSYLLTI

-457 SFFKQCREKIER
+457 SFFQQCREKIER

-493 LPNHLRTITFP
+493 LPDHLRTITFP

>member
-1 MSIDQSKIRNFCII
+1 MRQQLWDKTAIIFAVGIFLTFVAFDVIWCMDTTFASFSFFETYATKII
-15 AHIDHGKSTL
+15 ATL
-25 ADRIIEKTGTLTSRE
+25 ALAGVYALTRCRW
-40 MQAQVLDNMD
+40 AQ
-50 LERERGITIKSQAVR
+50 I
-65 IIYQAKDGEEYI
+65 
-77 FNLIDTPGHVDFNY
+77 
-91 EVSRSLAACDGAIL
+91 
-105 VVDAA
+105 VVM
-110 QGVEAQTLANV
+110 
-121 YLALD
+121 AL
-126 HDLDVLPVINKI
+126 LDVLLVANLMYFRTYYSAIPASSYLEAGNLADFKASVTDSLRWADIV
-138 DLPSARPE
+138 LPLITIATAVMAFRYKTTKRQPLTAVLKWWAAPLAGFALLLTGVNLCKGGFHKSLRSVRQSAYLCS
-146 EVAQEIEDVIGIEAM
+146 A
-161 DAPRISAK
+161 DAP
-169 TGLNIEEV
+169 
-177 LEQIVTKIPAPAGD
+177 
-191 PKAPLKALIFDA
+191 IFSVFGCIW
-203 LYDSYKG
+203 YD
-210 VIVFCRI
+210 
-217 KEGTVKVGTK
+217 
-227 IKMMATGAEDLV
+227 
-239 TEVGY
+239 
-244 FGAGQFIPCD
+244 
-254 ELSAGMVGYIT
+254 
-265 ASIKNVK
+265 
-272 DTRVGDTITDAAE
+272 ITDAAE

-403 RWLKHSRSYLLTI
+403 RGLKHSRSYLLTI

-457 SFFKQCREKIER
+457 SFFQQCREKIER

-493 LPNHLRTITFP
+493 LPDHLRTITFP
-504 ASIPEKAADYMTTAH
+504 ASIPEKAVDYMTTAH

>member
-1 MSIDQSKIRNFCII
+1 MRQQLWDKTAIIFAVGIFLTFVAFDVIWCMDTTFASFSFFETYATKII
-15 AHIDHGKSTL
+15 ATL
-25 ADRIIEKTGTLTSRE
+25 ALAGVYALTRCRW
-40 MQAQVLDNMD
+40 AQ
-50 LERERGITIKSQAVR
+50 I
-65 IIYQAKDGEEYI
+65 
-77 FNLIDTPGHVDFNY
+77 
-91 EVSRSLAACDGAIL
+91 
-105 VVDAA
+105 VVM
-110 QGVEAQTLANV
+110 
-121 YLALD
+121 AL
-126 HDLDVLPVINKI
+126 LDVLLVAN
-138 DLPSARPE
+138 LMYFRTYYSAIP
-146 EVAQEIEDVIGIEAM
+146 ASSYLEAGNLADFKASVTDSLRWADIVM
-161 DAPRISAK
+161 PLITIATAVMAFRYKTTKRQPLTAVLKWWAAPLAGFALLLTGVNLCKGGFHKSLRSVRQSAYLCSADAP
-169 TGLNIEEV
+169 
-177 LEQIVTKIPAPAGD
+177 
-191 PKAPLKALIFDA
+191 IFSVFGCIW
-203 LYDSYKG
+203 YD
-210 VIVFCRI
+210 
-217 KEGTVKVGTK
+217 
-227 IKMMATGAEDLV
+227 
-239 TEVGY
+239 
-244 FGAGQFIPCD
+244 
-254 ELSAGMVGYIT
+254 
-265 ASIKNVK
+265 
-272 DTRVGDTITDAAE
+272 ITDAAE

-403 RWLKHSRSYLLTI
+403 RGLKHSRSYLLTI

-457 SFFKQCREKIER
+457 SFFQQCREKIEC

-493 LPNHLRTITFP
+493 LPDHLRTITFP

>member
-1 MSIDQSKIRNFCII
+1 MRQQLWDKTAIIFAVGIFLTFVAFDVIWCMDTTFASFSFFETYATKII
-15 AHIDHGKSTL
+15 ATL
-25 ADRIIEKTGTLTSRE
+25 ALAGVYALTRSRW
-40 MQAQVLDNMD
+40 AQ
-50 LERERGITIKSQAVR
+50 I
-65 IIYQAKDGEEYI
+65 
-77 FNLIDTPGHVDFNY
+77 
-91 EVSRSLAACDGAIL
+91 
-105 VVDAA
+105 VVM
-110 QGVEAQTLANV
+110 
-121 YLALD
+121 AL
-126 HDLDVLPVINKI
+126 LDVLMVANLMYFRTYYSAIPASSYLEAGNLADFKASVTDSLRWADIV
-138 DLPSARPE
+138 LPLITIAIAVMAFRYKTTKRQPLTAVLKWWAAPLAGFALLLTGVNLCKGGFHKSLRSVRQSAYLCS
-146 EVAQEIEDVIGIEAM
+146 A
-161 DAPRISAK
+161 DAP
-169 TGLNIEEV
+169 
-177 LEQIVTKIPAPAGD
+177 
-191 PKAPLKALIFDA
+191 IFSVFGCIW
-203 LYDSYKG
+203 YD
-210 VIVFCRI
+210 
-217 KEGTVKVGTK
+217 
-227 IKMMATGAEDLV
+227 
-239 TEVGY
+239 
-244 FGAGQFIPCD
+244 
-254 ELSAGMVGYIT
+254 
-265 ASIKNVK
+265 
-272 DTRVGDTITDAAE
+272 ITDAAE

-403 RWLKHSRSYLLTI
+403 RGLKHSRSYLLTI

-457 SFFKQCREKIER
+457 SFFQQCREKIER

-493 LPNHLRTITFP
+493 LPDHLRTITFP
-504 ASIPEKAADYMTTAH
+504 ASIPEKATDYMTTAH

-531 LKTLPQYKET
+531 LKTLPQYKKT

>member
-1 MSIDQSKIRNFCII
+1 MRQQLWDKTAIIFAVGIFLTFVAFDVIWCMDTTFASFSFFETYATKII
-15 AHIDHGKSTL
+15 ATL
-25 ADRIIEKTGTLTSRE
+25 ALAGVYALTRCRW
-40 MQAQVLDNMD
+40 AQIVVMALLDMLLVANLMYFRTYYSAIPASSYLEAGNLADFKASVTDSLRWADIVLP
-50 LERERGITIKSQAVR
+50 LITIATAVMAFRYKTTKRQPLTAVLKWWAAPLAGFALLLTGVNLCKGGFHKSLRSVR
-65 IIYQAKDGEEYI
+65 QSA
-77 FNLIDTPGHVDFNY
+77 
-91 EVSRSLAACDGAIL
+91 
-105 VVDAA
+105 
-110 QGVEAQTLANV
+110 
-121 YLALD
+121 YLC
-126 HDLDVLPVINKI
+126 
-138 DLPSARPE
+138 SA
-146 EVAQEIEDVIGIEAM
+146 
-161 DAPRISAK
+161 DAP
-169 TGLNIEEV
+169 
-177 LEQIVTKIPAPAGD
+177 
-191 PKAPLKALIFDA
+191 IFSVFGCIW
-203 LYDSYKG
+203 YD
-210 VIVFCRI
+210 
-217 KEGTVKVGTK
+217 
-227 IKMMATGAEDLV
+227 
-239 TEVGY
+239 
-244 FGAGQFIPCD
+244 
-254 ELSAGMVGYIT
+254 
-265 ASIKNVK
+265 
-272 DTRVGDTITDAAE
+272 ITDAAE

-403 RWLKHSRSYLLTI
+403 RGLKHSRSYLLTI

-457 SFFKQCREKIER
+457 SFFQQCREKIER

-493 LPNHLRTITFP
+493 LPDHLRTITFP

-557 ELVGNPAC
+557 ELVSNPAC

>member
-1 MSIDQSKIRNFCII
+1 MRQQLWDKTAIIFAVGIFLTFVAFDVIWCMDTTFASFSFFETYATKII
-15 AHIDHGKSTL
+15 ATL
-25 ADRIIEKTGTLTSRE
+25 ALAGVYALTRCRW
-40 MQAQVLDNMD
+40 AQ
-50 LERERGITIKSQAVR
+50 I
-65 IIYQAKDGEEYI
+65 
-77 FNLIDTPGHVDFNY
+77 
-91 EVSRSLAACDGAIL
+91 
-105 VVDAA
+105 VVM
-110 QGVEAQTLANV
+110 
-121 YLALD
+121 AL
-126 HDLDVLPVINKI
+126 LDVLLVANLMYFRTYYSAIPASSYLEAGNLADFKASVTDSLRWADIV
-138 DLPSARPE
+138 LPLITIATAVMAFRYKTTKRQPLTAVLKWWAAPLAGFALLLTGVNLCKGGFHKSLRSVRQSAYLCS
-146 EVAQEIEDVIGIEAM
+146 A
-161 DAPRISAK
+161 DAP
-169 TGLNIEEV
+169 
-177 LEQIVTKIPAPAGD
+177 
-191 PKAPLKALIFDA
+191 IFSVFGCIW
-203 LYDSYKG
+203 YD
-210 VIVFCRI
+210 
-217 KEGTVKVGTK
+217 
-227 IKMMATGAEDLV
+227 
-239 TEVGY
+239 
-244 FGAGQFIPCD
+244 
-254 ELSAGMVGYIT
+254 
-265 ASIKNVK
+265 
-272 DTRVGDTITDAAE
+272 ITDAAE

-307 ADSVTEKRSNL
+307 TDSVTEKRSNL

-339 ITPCLNRLLKEKS
+339 ITPCLNRLLKDKS

-403 RWLKHSRSYLLTI
+403 RGLKHSRSYLLTI

-457 SFFKQCREKIER
+457 SFFQQCREKIER

-493 LPNHLRTITFP
+493 LPDHLRTITFP

-599 TLLNLMQL
+599 TLINLMQL

-641 KEVERLKEAHTVSD
+641 KEVERLKVAHTVSD

>member
-1 MSIDQSKIRNFCII
+1 MKQQLWDKTAIIFAVGIFLTFVAFDVIWCMDTTFASFSFFETYATKII
-15 AHIDHGKSTL
+15 ATL
-25 ADRIIEKTGTLTSRE
+25 ALAGVYALTRCRW
-40 MQAQVLDNMD
+40 AQ
-50 LERERGITIKSQAVR
+50 I
-65 IIYQAKDGEEYI
+65 
-77 FNLIDTPGHVDFNY
+77 
-91 EVSRSLAACDGAIL
+91 
-105 VVDAA
+105 VVM
-110 QGVEAQTLANV
+110 
-121 YLALD
+121 AL
-126 HDLDVLPVINKI
+126 LDVLLVANLMYFRTYYSAIPASSYLEAGNLADFKASVTDSLRWADIV
-138 DLPSARPE
+138 LPLITIATAVMAFRYKTTKRQPLTAVLKWWAAPLAGFALLLTGVNLCKGGFHKSLRSVRQSAYLCS
-146 EVAQEIEDVIGIEAM
+146 A
-161 DAPRISAK
+161 DAP
-169 TGLNIEEV
+169 
-177 LEQIVTKIPAPAGD
+177 
-191 PKAPLKALIFDA
+191 IFSVFGCIW
-203 LYDSYKG
+203 YD
-210 VIVFCRI
+210 
-217 KEGTVKVGTK
+217 
-227 IKMMATGAEDLV
+227 
-239 TEVGY
+239 
-244 FGAGQFIPCD
+244 
-254 ELSAGMVGYIT
+254 
-265 ASIKNVK
+265 
-272 DTRVGDTITDAAE
+272 ITDAAE

-307 ADSVTEKRSNL
+307 ANSVTEKRSNL

-403 RWLKHSRSYLLTI
+403 RGLKHSRSYLLTI

-457 SFFKQCREKIER
+457 SFFQQCREKIER

-493 LPNHLRTITFP
+493 LPDHLRTITFP
-504 ASIPEKAADYMTTAH
+504 ASIPEKAADYMTIAH

>member
-1 MSIDQSKIRNFCII
+1 MRQQLWDKTAIIFAVGIFLTFVAFDVIWCMDTTFASFSFFETYATKII
-15 AHIDHGKSTL
+15 ATL
-25 ADRIIEKTGTLTSRE
+25 ALAGVYALTRCRW
-40 MQAQVLDNMD
+40 AQ
-50 LERERGITIKSQAVR
+50 I
-65 IIYQAKDGEEYI
+65 
-77 FNLIDTPGHVDFNY
+77 
-91 EVSRSLAACDGAIL
+91 
-105 VVDAA
+105 VVM
-110 QGVEAQTLANV
+110 
-121 YLALD
+121 AL
-126 HDLDVLPVINKI
+126 LDVLLVANLMYFRTYYSAIPASSYLEAGNLADFKASVTDSLRWADIV
-138 DLPSARPE
+138 LPLITIATAVMAFRYKTTKRQPLTAVLKWWAAPLAGFALLLTGVNLCKGGFHKSLRSVRQSAYLCS
-146 EVAQEIEDVIGIEAM
+146 A
-161 DAPRISAK
+161 DAP
-169 TGLNIEEV
+169 
-177 LEQIVTKIPAPAGD
+177 
-191 PKAPLKALIFDA
+191 IFSVFGCIW
-203 LYDSYKG
+203 YD
-210 VIVFCRI
+210 
-217 KEGTVKVGTK
+217 
-227 IKMMATGAEDLV
+227 
-239 TEVGY
+239 
-244 FGAGQFIPCD
+244 
-254 ELSAGMVGYIT
+254 
-265 ASIKNVK
+265 
-272 DTRVGDTITDAAE
+272 ITDAAE

-403 RWLKHSRSYLLTI
+403 RGLKHSRSYLLTI

-457 SFFKQCREKIER
+457 SFFQQCREKIER

-476 ESVYM
+476 ESAYM

-493 LPNHLRTITFP
+493 LPDHLRTITFP
-504 ASIPEKAADYMTTAH
+504 ASIPEKVADYMTTAH

>member
-1 MSIDQSKIRNFCII
+1 MRQQLWDKTAIIFAVGIFLTFVAFDVIWCMDTTFASFSFFETYATKII
-15 AHIDHGKSTL
+15 ATL
-25 ADRIIEKTGTLTSRE
+25 ALAGVYALTRCRW
-40 MQAQVLDNMD
+40 AQ
-50 LERERGITIKSQAVR
+50 I
-65 IIYQAKDGEEYI
+65 
-77 FNLIDTPGHVDFNY
+77 
-91 EVSRSLAACDGAIL
+91 
-105 VVDAA
+105 VVM
-110 QGVEAQTLANV
+110 
-121 YLALD
+121 AL
-126 HDLDVLPVINKI
+126 LDVLLVANLMYFRTYYSAIPASSYLEAGNLADFKASVTDSLRWADIV
-138 DLPSARPE
+138 LPLITIATAVMALRSKATKRQPLTAVLKWWAAPLAGFVLLLTGVNLCKGGFHKSLRSVRQSAYLCS
-146 EVAQEIEDVIGIEAM
+146 A
-161 DAPRISAK
+161 DAP
-169 TGLNIEEV
+169 
-177 LEQIVTKIPAPAGD
+177 
-191 PKAPLKALIFDA
+191 IFSVFGCIW
-203 LYDSYKG
+203 YD
-210 VIVFCRI
+210 
-217 KEGTVKVGTK
+217 
-227 IKMMATGAEDLV
+227 
-239 TEVGY
+239 
-244 FGAGQFIPCD
+244 
-254 ELSAGMVGYIT
+254 
-265 ASIKNVK
+265 
-272 DTRVGDTITDAAE
+272 ITDAAE

-403 RWLKHSRSYLLTI
+403 RGLKHSRSYLLTI

-457 SFFKQCREKIER
+457 SFFQQCWEKIER

-493 LPNHLRTITFP
+493 LPDHLRTITFP

>member
-1 MSIDQSKIRNFCII
+1 MRQQLWDKTAIVFAVGIFLTFVAFDVIWCMDTTFASFSFFETYATKII
-15 AHIDHGKSTL
+15 ATL
-25 ADRIIEKTGTLTSRE
+25 ALAGVYALTRCRW
-40 MQAQVLDNMD
+40 AQ
-50 LERERGITIKSQAVR
+50 I
-65 IIYQAKDGEEYI
+65 
-77 FNLIDTPGHVDFNY
+77 
-91 EVSRSLAACDGAIL
+91 
-105 VVDAA
+105 VVM
-110 QGVEAQTLANV
+110 
-121 YLALD
+121 AL
-126 HDLDVLPVINKI
+126 LDVLLVANLMYFRTYYSAIPASSYLEAGNLADFKASVTDSLRWADIV
-138 DLPSARPE
+138 LPLITIATAVMAFRSKTTKRQPLTAVLKWWAAPLAGFALLLTGVNLCKGGFHKSLRSVRQSAYLCS
-146 EVAQEIEDVIGIEAM
+146 A
-161 DAPRISAK
+161 DAP
-169 TGLNIEEV
+169 
-177 LEQIVTKIPAPAGD
+177 
-191 PKAPLKALIFDA
+191 IFSVFGCIW
-203 LYDSYKG
+203 YD
-210 VIVFCRI
+210 
-217 KEGTVKVGTK
+217 
-227 IKMMATGAEDLV
+227 
-239 TEVGY
+239 
-244 FGAGQFIPCD
+244 
-254 ELSAGMVGYIT
+254 
-265 ASIKNVK
+265 
-272 DTRVGDTITDAAE
+272 ITDAAE

-380 PLMSGTYSSLYY
+380 PLMSGTYCSLYY

-403 RWLKHSRSYLLTI
+403 RGLKHSRSYLLTI

-457 SFFKQCREKIER
+457 SFFQQCREKIER

-493 LPNHLRTITFP
+493 LPDHLRTITFP

-607 DAYRWHGLGQSIL
+607 DTYRWHGLGQSIL

>member
-1 MSIDQSKIRNFCII
+1 MRQQLWDKTAIIFAVGIFLTFVAFDVIWCMDTTFASFSFFETYATKII
-15 AHIDHGKSTL
+15 ATL
-25 ADRIIEKTGTLTSRE
+25 ALAGVYALTRCRW
-40 MQAQVLDNMD
+40 AQ
-50 LERERGITIKSQAVR
+50 I
-65 IIYQAKDGEEYI
+65 
-77 FNLIDTPGHVDFNY
+77 
-91 EVSRSLAACDGAIL
+91 
-105 VVDAA
+105 VVM
-110 QGVEAQTLANV
+110 
-121 YLALD
+121 AL
-126 HDLDVLPVINKI
+126 LDVLLVANLMYFRTYYSAIPASSYLEAGNLADFKASVTDSLRWADIV
-138 DLPSARPE
+138 LPLITIATAVMAFRYKTTKRQPLTAVLKWWAAPLAGFALLLTGVNLCKGGFHKSLRSVRQSAYLCS
-146 EVAQEIEDVIGIEAM
+146 A
-161 DAPRISAK
+161 DAP
-169 TGLNIEEV
+169 
-177 LEQIVTKIPAPAGD
+177 
-191 PKAPLKALIFDA
+191 IFSVFGCIW
-203 LYDSYKG
+203 YD
-210 VIVFCRI
+210 
-217 KEGTVKVGTK
+217 
-227 IKMMATGAEDLV
+227 
-239 TEVGY
+239 
-244 FGAGQFIPCD
+244 
-254 ELSAGMVGYIT
+254 
-265 ASIKNVK
+265 
-272 DTRVGDTITDAAE
+272 ITDAAE

-403 RWLKHSRSYLLTI
+403 RGLKHSRSYLLTI

-457 SFFKQCREKIER
+457 SFFQQCQEKIER

-493 LPNHLRTITFP
+493 LPDHLRTITLP

-557 ELVGNPAC
+557 ELVDNPAC

>member
-1 MSIDQSKIRNFCII
+1 MRQQLWDKTAIIFAVGIFLTFVAFDVIWCMDTTFASFSFFETYATKII
-15 AHIDHGKSTL
+15 ATL
-25 ADRIIEKTGTLTSRE
+25 VLAGVYALTRCRW
-40 MQAQVLDNMD
+40 AQ
-50 LERERGITIKSQAVR
+50 I
-65 IIYQAKDGEEYI
+65 
-77 FNLIDTPGHVDFNY
+77 
-91 EVSRSLAACDGAIL
+91 
-105 VVDAA
+105 VVM
-110 QGVEAQTLANV
+110 
-121 YLALD
+121 AL
-126 HDLDVLPVINKI
+126 LDVLLVANLMYFRTYYSAIPASSYLEAGNLADFKASVTDSLRWADIV
-138 DLPSARPE
+138 LPLITIATAVMAFRYKTTKRQPLTAVLKWWTAPLAGFALLLTGVNLCKGGFHKSLRSVRQSAYLCS
-146 EVAQEIEDVIGIEAM
+146 A
-161 DAPRISAK
+161 DAP
-169 TGLNIEEV
+169 
-177 LEQIVTKIPAPAGD
+177 
-191 PKAPLKALIFDA
+191 IFSVFGCIW
-203 LYDSYKG
+203 YD
-210 VIVFCRI
+210 
-217 KEGTVKVGTK
+217 
-227 IKMMATGAEDLV
+227 
-239 TEVGY
+239 
-244 FGAGQFIPCD
+244 
-254 ELSAGMVGYIT
+254 
-265 ASIKNVK
+265 
-272 DTRVGDTITDAAE
+272 ITDAAE

-403 RWLKHSRSYLLTI
+403 RGLKHSRSYLLTI

-457 SFFKQCREKIER
+457 SFFQQCREKIER

-493 LPNHLRTITFP
+493 LPDHLRTITFP
-504 ASIPEKAADYMTTAH
+504 ASIPEKVADYMTTAH

>member
-1 MSIDQSKIRNFCII
+1 MRQQLWDKTSIVFAVGIFLTFVAFDVIWCMDTTFASFSFFETYATKII
-15 AHIDHGKSTL
+15 ATLTL
-25 ADRIIEKTGTLTSRE
+25 AGVYALTRCRW
-40 MQAQVLDNMD
+40 AQ
-50 LERERGITIKSQAVR
+50 I
-65 IIYQAKDGEEYI
+65 
-77 FNLIDTPGHVDFNY
+77 
-91 EVSRSLAACDGAIL
+91 
-105 VVDAA
+105 VVM
-110 QGVEAQTLANV
+110 
-121 YLALD
+121 AL
-126 HDLDVLPVINKI
+126 LDVLLVANLMYFRTYYSAIPASSYLEAGNLADFKASVTDSLRWADIV
-138 DLPSARPE
+138 LPLITIATAVMAFRYKTTKRQPLTAVLKWWAAPLAGFALLLTGVNLCKGGFHKSLRSVRQSAYLCS
-146 EVAQEIEDVIGIEAM
+146 A
-161 DAPRISAK
+161 DAP
-169 TGLNIEEV
+169 
-177 LEQIVTKIPAPAGD
+177 
-191 PKAPLKALIFDA
+191 IFSVFGCIW
-203 LYDSYKG
+203 YD
-210 VIVFCRI
+210 
-217 KEGTVKVGTK
+217 
-227 IKMMATGAEDLV
+227 
-239 TEVGY
+239 
-244 FGAGQFIPCD
+244 
-254 ELSAGMVGYIT
+254 
-265 ASIKNVK
+265 
-272 DTRVGDTITDAAE
+272 ITDAAE

-403 RWLKHSRSYLLTI
+403 RGLKHSRSYLLTI

-457 SFFKQCREKIER
+457 SFFQQCREKIER

-493 LPNHLRTITFP
+493 LPDHLRTITFP